1 MRRNL
6 SAIQDKMA
14 EATYDTK
21 ADARGK
27 ESRELYYDSYFG
39 LHAAKIGPGEL
50 YASKRNILIVTVL
63 GSCVSVCMMDPIAR
77 IGGMNHFML
86 PDRAGNTT
94 LLNAPARYGAHAME
108 MLINNLLSMGARRE
122 RLEAKVFGAGRVLT
136 GMSDVGARN
145 AQFALEHLERERI
158 PVKARDVG
166 GVNARKVYL
175 FVETGRVLVKRINQL
190 RNDTV
195 INRERA
201 YAVEIGSEHITGS
214 DIELFGD

>member
-1 MRRNL
+1 MV
-6 SAIQDKMA
+6 K
-14 EATYDTK
+14 
-21 ADARGK
+21 GK
-27 ESRELYYDSYFG
+27 IPAGSDLAGNDSRELYYDSYFG

-63 GSCVSVCMMDPIAR
+63 GSCVSACVMDPIAR

-86 PDRAGNTT
+86 PDREGNTA
-94 LLNAPARYGAHAME
+94 LSSEPARYGAQAME

-122 RLEAKVFGAGRVLT
+122 RLEAKVFGAGRVLA

-145 AQFALEHLERERI
+145 ALFALEYLERERI

-166 GVNARKVYL
+166 GENARKVYL
-175 FVETGRVLVKRINQL
+175 FVESGRVLVKRINQL

-195 INRERA
+195 MNRERA
-201 YAVEIGSEHITGS
+201 YAVEIGGKHITG
-214 DIELFGD
+214 DDVELFAD

>member
-1 MRRNL
+1 
-6 SAIQDKMA
+6 MA
-14 EATYDTK
+14 AATFT
-21 ADARGK
+21 DAPGTPGK
-27 ESRELYYDSYFG
+27 DGRELYYDSYFG

-63 GSCVSVCMMDPIAR
+63 GSCVSACLMDPVAH

-86 PDRAGNTT
+86 PDREGASS
-94 LLNAPARYGAHAME
+94 LLSEPARYGAHAME

-122 RLEAKVFGAGRVLT
+122 RLEAKVFGAGRVMQ

-145 AQFALEHLERERI
+145 VEFALEYLERERI

-166 GVNARKVYL
+166 GTNARKVYL
-175 FVETGRVLVKRINQL
+175 FVESGRVLVKDIHQL

-195 INRERA
+195 LKRERA
-201 YAVEIGSEHITGS
+201 YAVEIDRKRIAGGG
-214 DIELFGD
+214 IELFGD